1 MTPATSHIT
10 VEALMRWVE
19 DHVYMLIWISE
30 VTRVGTSD
38 DEDTLLKDTS
48 TDRNNSALT
57 Q

>member
-38 DEDTLLKDTS
+38 DEDTLLKDAS